1 MKQYTKLDAI
11 ENENLEKVREFAEL
25 MNELFTIETR
35 RRYLLGI
42 MEENDELRSSIWTT
56 QEGVSK
62 AISDL
67 DDDHLRNIV
76 TYLNG
81 RSQTNTR
88 IRKEYQKRFGVAPE
102 LPAPI
107 EEFDF

>member
-1 MKQYTKLDAI
+1 MKQYKKLDAI
-11 ENENLEKVREFAEL
+11 ENEDIEKVQEFAEL
-25 MNELFTIETR
+25 MNELFVIETR

-42 MEENDELRSSIWTT
+42 MDENDDLRSSVWTT
-56 QEGVSK
+56 QDGVSK

-76 TYLNG
+76 TYLNA
-81 RSQTNTR
+81 RSQTNPR

-102 LPAPI
+102 LPAPV